1 MAEYEHGSMD
11 ITDKEKTFDGFVKIS
26 TRVAIFSIVL
36 LIFIALV
43 NG

>member
-1 MAEYEHGSMD
+1 MADYKHGEMD
-11 ITDKEKTFDGFVKIS
+11 ITTQEKTFDGFVSLVSKSAMIA
-26 TRVAIFSIVL
+26 VGL